1 MASLFWHTISQ
12 GLQAFVPLAAA
23 QAWFGRR
30 GQPRY
35 AAAIR
40 FAILLSVPATIAAT
54 WLFRASS
61 RRALDEAVLA
71 LIALA
76 VAAVSA
82 RAVWRTKGKHATST
96 TDRRHHDG
104 TKTRRTLERKFR
116 GCVPSWWLLFAATL
130 IAVRQTMEIGVS
142 FAAAAFELRSRE
154 ATLAVSGATA
164 AAALLAWGA
173 LRAARALP
181 RPLAATAI
189 RAFAA
194 VFLAQVAIYAFH
206 ESAEARL
213 LPWSEVL
220 HAATEPYG
228 PDGLYGMHFSDLL
241 IAVPIAATLWAA
253 VRARLVVE
261 QAAAWRAAVQRRVA
275 VASLVA
281 AALVWMG
288 VQRTDARPPRAAPAA
303 PAADIAGVAA
313 RPHVLF
319 RSTAA
324 GATFG
329 RLTIAPLDA
338 LDTRLPAALTCER
351 VSFAAGRGL
360 CLHTERGV
368 FNTHTAV
375 LIDRALSGGAS
386 FKLAGLPSRTRTSP
400 DGRLA
405 AITVFVL
412 GDDYASDSFSTR
424 TTIVDLSSGDE
435 IGELEQFTTWRTGA
449 RFKAADFNFWGVT
462 FAKDGSTF
470 YASLRTN
477 RTTFLVRGELVL
489 RKLTVVREGAECPA
503 LSPDGRRL
511 AYKKRVG
518 PSPDAWRLHVL
529 DLETSE
535 ERILTSE
542 TRYINDQVEWLDP
555 THVLYGIPRRTTS
568 IVDVWVAPIDGSAP
582 ARVFLSEAE
591 SPIIVR

>member
-1 MASLFWHTISQ
+1 MPTVFWHTFSQ

-23 QAWFGRR
+23 QAWFGHR

-40 FAILLSVPATIAAT
+40 FGLLLSVPATIAAT

-76 VAAVSA
+76 IAAVCA
-82 RAVWRTKGKHATST
+82 RAVWRPPGDRDGSISATSVL
-96 TDRRHHDG
+96 RA
-104 TKTRRTLERKFR
+104 F
-116 GCVPSWWLLFAATL
+116 VPSWWLLLAATL

-154 ATLAVSGATA
+154 ATLAVTSATVA
-164 AAALLAWGA
+164 AAVLSWAA
-173 LRAARALP
+173 LRGARALP
-181 RPLAATAI
+181 RPFTATAI
-189 RAFAA
+189 RAFAI

-228 PDGLYGMHFSDLL
+228 PDGIYGMHFSDLL
-241 IAVPIAATLWAA
+241 IAVPLAAILWAA
-253 VRARLVVE
+253 VRARLPVD
-261 QAAAWRAAVQRRVA
+261 QATAWRAAVQRRVA

-281 AALVWMG
+281 IALVWMG

-303 PAADIAGVAA
+303 PAADIAAVAA

-319 RSTAA
+319 RSTA

-375 LIDRALSGGAS
+375 PIDRALSGGAS

-412 GDDYASDSFSTR
+412 GDDYAADSFSTR
-424 TTIVDLSSGDE
+424 TTIVDLSSGDQ
-435 IGELEQFTTWRTGA
+435 IGELEQFTTWRNGA

-529 DLETSE
+529 DLETNE

-555 THVLYGIPRRTTS
+555 TRVLYGIPRRTTS
-568 IVDVWVAPIDGSAP
+568 IVDVWVASIDGGAP

-591 SPIIVR
+591 SPVIVRP

>member
-1 MASLFWHTISQ
+1 MPTLFWHTFSQ
-12 GLQAFVPLAAA
+12 GLQAFMPLAAA
-23 QAWFGRR
+23 LAWFGQNGERQR
-30 GQPRY
+30 G
-35 AAAIR
+35 AAVR
-40 FAILLSVPATIAAT
+40 FALLLSVPATIAAT
-54 WLFRASS
+54 WWFRASG
-61 RRALDEAVLA
+61 RRALAEAILA

-76 VAAVSA
+76 I
-82 RAVWRTKGKHATST
+82 ATMCA
-96 TDRRHHDG
+96 
-104 TKTRRTLERKFR
+104 RTLWRSHDERNHEGTNAR
-116 GCVPSWWLLFAATL
+116 GFLSNVLRVFVSSWWLLPAAATL
-130 IAVRQTMEIGVS
+130 IVVRQTMEIGVS
-142 FAAAAFELRSRE
+142 FAAAAFEVRSRD
-154 ATLAVSGATA
+154 ATA
-164 AAALLAWGA
+164 AVIGAAVAAAVVAWAA
-173 LRAARALP
+173 LRATRALP
-181 RPLAATAI
+181 RPLAVTAI
-189 RAFAA
+189 RGFAA

-228 PDGLYGMHFSDLL
+228 PDGIYGMHLSELL
-241 IAVPIAATLWAA
+241 FAVPIAAVVWAIG
-253 VRARLVVE
+253 RARLRVE
-261 QAAAWRAAVQRRVA
+261 PAAAWRAAVQRRAA
-275 VASLVA
+275 VATLTAFV
-281 AALVWMG
+281 LVWMG

-303 PAADIAGVAA
+303 PAADIAAVAA

-329 RLTIAPLDA
+329 RLTIAPLDEPA
-338 LDTRLPAALTCER
+338 ARLPAALTCER

-368 FNTHTAV
+368 FNTHAAV
-375 LIDRALSGGAS
+375 LIDRALNGGAS
-386 FKLAGLPSRTRTSP
+386 FKLEGLPSRTRTSP
-400 DGRLA
+400 DGRLG

-412 GDDYASDSFSTR
+412 GDDYASNSFSTR
-424 TTIVDLSSGDE
+424 TTIVDLSSGDQ
-435 IGELEQFTTWRTGA
+435 IGELEQFTTWRNGA

-470 YASLRTN
+470 YASLRTGG
-477 RTTFLVRGELVL
+477 TTFLVRGELVL

-529 DLETSE
+529 DFETNT
-535 ERILTSE
+535 ERMLASE

-555 THVLYGIPRRTTS
+555 AHVLYGIPRRTTS
-568 IVDVWVAPIDGSAP
+568 IVDVWVAPIDGNAP

-591 SPIIVR
+591 SPIVVRP

>member
-1 MASLFWHTISQ
+1 MSSLFWHTFSQ

-23 QAWFGRR
+23 EAWFGHR
-30 GQPRY
+30 GQPRHVT
-35 AAAIR
+35 AVRLAVFLAI
-40 FAILLSVPATIAAT
+40 PATIAAT

-76 VAAVSA
+76 IAAVCT
-82 RAVWRTKGKHATST
+82 RAVWRTPG
-96 TDRRHHDG
+96 DRDPAISAA
-104 TKTRRTLERKFR
+104 
-116 GCVPSWWLLFAATL
+116 PSWWLIVAATTL

-142 FAAAAFELRSRE
+142 FAAAAFELRSRDS
-154 ATLAVSGATA
+154 TLAVIGATA
-164 AAALLAWGA
+164 AAAVISWAALCGTRA
-173 LRAARALP
+173 LR
-181 RPLAATAI
+181 RPVAVTAI
-189 RAFAA
+189 RALAV
-194 VFLAQVAIYAFH
+194 VFLAQVALYAFH

-213 LPWSEVL
+213 LPWSEAL

-228 PDGLYGMHFSDLL
+228 PDGVYGMHFSDLL
-241 IAVPIAATLWAA
+241 IAVPLAAMLGAV
-253 VRARLVVE
+253 VRARLPV
-261 QAAAWRAAVQRRVA
+261 APATTWRAARRRVA
-275 VASLVA
+275 VASVVA
-281 AALVWMG
+281 IALVWMG
-288 VQRTDARPPRAAPAA
+288 VQRADARPPRAAPAA
-303 PAADIAGVAA
+303 PAVDIAGVAA

-329 RLTIAPLDA
+329 RLTIAALDA
-338 LDTRLPAALTCER
+338 LDTRLPATLTCER

-368 FNTHTAV
+368 FNTHSAV

-405 AITVFVL
+405 AVTVFVL

-435 IGELEQFTTWRTGA
+435 IGELEQFATWRNGA

-470 YASLRTN
+470 YASLRTA

-489 RKLTVVREGAECPA
+489 RKLTVIREGAECPA

-529 DLETSE
+529 ALETNE

-542 TRYINDQVEWLDP
+542 TRYINDQVEWLDA

-568 IVDVWVAPIDGSAP
+568 IVDVWVAPIDGSTP
-582 ARVFLSEAE
+582 PRIFLSEAE
-591 SPIIVR
+591 SPVVVRP